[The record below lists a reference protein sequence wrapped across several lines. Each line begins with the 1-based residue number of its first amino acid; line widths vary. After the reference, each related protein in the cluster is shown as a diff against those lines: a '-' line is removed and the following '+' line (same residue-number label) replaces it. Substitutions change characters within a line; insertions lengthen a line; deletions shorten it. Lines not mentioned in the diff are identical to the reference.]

1 MAKTTGYAAT
11 SATTPLKPFEFER
24 RDLRPHDVLIDIL
37 FCGICHSDL
46 HMARNEWKN
55 TVYPI
60 VPGHEIL
67 GRIAKIGNEV
77 TTFKEG
83 DVVAVGC
90 IADSCRTCPSCGEN
104 LEQYCEKGFS
114 LVFNAPDRQ
123 TGAVNYGGF
132 SNQIVVEDQF
142 VLSIPKKFQ
151 SHELAAVAP
160 LLCAGITTYSPLK
173 KWKVGKDSKV
183 GIVGLGGLGHMAIQ
197 LAHAMGAHVVL
208 FTTSLNK
215 AEDAKKLGADEVV
228 LSKDANAM
236 KKHANSFDFILS
248 TVAVPYDLNPFLD
261 LLKLDCTMC
270 LVGLPSQPHPPLKA
284 DALIGK
290 RRRLAGSLI
299 GGIKETQELLDF
311 CADRNILAQIELV
324 SPDKINEAFER
335 MLKSDVKYRFV
346 IDMSSLDLLRN

>member
-1 MAKTTGYAAT
+1 MSKTIGYAAT

-37 FCGICHSDL
+37 YCGICHSDL

-67 GRIAKIGNEV
+67 GRVTKIGNEV
-77 TTFKEG
+77 TLFKEG

-90 IADSCRTCPSCGEN
+90 IADSCRTCPSCREN

-123 TGAVNYGGF
+123 TGAINYGGF
-132 SNQIVVEDQF
+132 SSQIVVEDQF
-142 VLSIPKKFQ
+142 VLKIPEKFKEN
-151 SHELAAVAP
+151 ELPAVAP

-183 GIVGLGGLGHMAIQ
+183 GIIGLGGLGHMAIQ

-228 LSKDANAM
+228 LSKDPDAM
-236 KKHANSFDFILS
+236 KKHTNTFDLILS
-248 TVAVPYDLNPFLD
+248 TVAASYDLNPFLN

-270 LVGLPSQPHPPLKA
+270 LVGLPAQPHPPLRA

-311 CADRNILAQIELV
+311 CADKKILAQIELI
-324 SPDKINEAFER
+324 PADKINEAFER

-346 IDMSSLDLLRN
+346 IDMSSLKKD